1 MGPGIATVMMKLL
14 HRLRGARSF
23 GIFSSLLPFSNEI
36 KGIFFTRETIA
47 GSVFNFLSL
56 VRVLMLENFIL
67 SRPHHQIFREKFF
80 QVKKFISYR
89 LVLHSFL
96 VFSLNLVSTSHTI
109 ISSRCA
115 RAAIFPK

>member
-1 MGPGIATVMMKLL
+1 MMKLL
-14 HRLRGARSF
+14 HRLREARSF
-23 GIFSSLLPFSNEI
+23 GIFLFLLPFSNQI
-36 KGIFFTRETIA
+36 KGIFFTQETIDA
-47 GSVFNFLSL
+47 GSVLNFFSP
-56 VRVLMLENFIL
+56 VCNSKSKNFVI
-67 SRPHHQIFREKFF
+67 SRTRREIFREKFF

-96 VFSLNLVSTSHTI
+96 VFSLNSVSTSHTI